1 MANKIWDIIIGN
13 FGESTSL
20 FGKLNKQDAYKI
32 LRTASLIGVGSA
44 LAYMTGALDT
54 VEWGVSEA
62 VILAGLTAATEAVQR
77 LLKDNKGE

>member
-20 FGKLNKQDAYKI
+20 FGKLNKQDVYKI